1 MTSILFILKG
11 NSAESTGAGV
21 ARPGPSH
28 TGPTGRKPIIQTDCY
43 LQGGPN
49 GPRRRFQGSDTSE
62 VSDPWLR
69 EVIWQG
75 VLPAKTQR
83 RKVLIDSTLRVPS
96 ILLTQ
101 NAGANSGGNGK
112 LALMPE
118 SHGFNRWLCAPSSD
132 HFECSFDL
140 APFPLFEPPQTAG
153 RQVRHIGSTP
163 ATTQA
168 TGL

>member
-1 MTSILFILKG
+1 MNPGRALFVG
-11 NSAESTGAGV
+11 GAGV
-21 ARPGPSH
+21 GHFGSVRLLVAGGH
-28 TGPTGRKPIIQTDCY
+28 LVNEDC
-43 LQGGPN
+43 
-49 GPRRRFQGSDTSE
+49 S
-62 VSDPWLR
+62 
-69 EVIWQG
+69 
-75 VLPAKTQR
+75 QR
-83 RKVLIDSTLRVPS
+83 RKVLIDSTLRIPS

-132 HFECSFDL
+132 HFECSLDL
-140 APFPLFEPPQTAG
+140 VPFPLFGLPRTAG
-153 RQVRHIGSTP
+153 CQVRHIGSTP